1 MVLLIPWSMKSC
13 QVHMLLGSYNLRAT
27 KLNHPNLLTP
37 PNAAFMF
44 TKKTIVCGVE
54 LPQRGMHFVLQ

>member
-1 MVLLIPWSMKSC
+1 MKSC